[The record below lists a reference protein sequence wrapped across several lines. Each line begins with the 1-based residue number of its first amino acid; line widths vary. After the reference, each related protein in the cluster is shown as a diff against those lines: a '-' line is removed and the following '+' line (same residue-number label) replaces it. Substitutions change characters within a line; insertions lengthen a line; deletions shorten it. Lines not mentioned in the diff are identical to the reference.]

1 MGIYSNGVIY
11 GFSIFVDEL
20 IYKEVYDHPV
30 DLQNIIHFKNVYNK
44 LSQEQLEK
52 ATFSFYFEASSTY
65 CHGEESFI
73 SPFPVSKDAIVSYL
87 NLYTTKIDGFSC

>member
-11 GFSIFVDEL
+11 GFSIFVDEF

-30 DLQNIIHFKNVYNK
+30 DLQNIIHFKNAYTK
-44 LSQEQLEK
+44 LSQEQLDK

-73 SPFPVSKDAIVSYL
+73 SPFPVSKDAIVSYIS
-87 NLYTTKIDGFSC
+87 KIDGFSC